1 MQRKSK
7 LEELF
12 CDGYPDRTFS
22 TKELKECYNIYPQTL
37 PNLLQK
43 GKLVRV
49 PDTKGKYQVARE
61 VSRVSYEESVLKK
74 LLHYF
79 LQQDF
84 EMVWI
89 TLKHLVGVTSAPDY
103 NFLLLCFGFVT
114 ITPEEFREQIRS
126 LTVKDILNSQKPFS
140 VHKRETVFSREFF
153 EARAIFK
160 GTYRSEGEDVAYD
173 VLCLNIIEKALE
185 KQNLF
190 YSKCIELEIDGEYKK
205 LIDIL
210 CYLEMEWPLRPM
222 EASLLRLAKLCLV
235 MQRYD
240 ILPKTSPLE
249 GGPLPEAIATGKFEY
264 FQSCC
269 RTMKKKD
276 KLGSTTVDELL
287 RMIGEDDGTRPVLS
301 CKAMFAFYDMVS
313 GFAERNLD
321 RMLFALRTYLQEVE
335 KPQLEAFFTGV
346 LSVCVEKKDE
356 KFHLLAQA
364 FEACEGG
371 ENELR
376 AFGKSLKDGAEH
388 GTAKKPI
395 KKPSN

>member
-126 LTVKDILNSQKPFS
+126 LTVKDILNTFQRSQERNCIF
-140 VHKRETVFSREFF
+140 
-153 EARAIFK
+153 ARIF
-160 GTYRSEGEDVAYD
+160 RSEGH
-173 VLCLNIIEKALE
+173 I
-185 KQNLF
+185 
-190 YSKCIELEIDGEYKK
+190 
-205 LIDIL
+205 
-210 CYLEMEWPLRPM
+210 
-222 EASLLRLAKLCLV
+222 
-235 MQRYD
+235 
-240 ILPKTSPLE
+240 
-249 GGPLPEAIATGKFEY
+249 
-264 FQSCC
+264 
-269 RTMKKKD
+269 
-276 KLGSTTVDELL
+276 
-287 RMIGEDDGTRPVLS
+287 
-301 CKAMFAFYDMVS
+301 
-313 GFAERNLD
+313 
-321 RMLFALRTYLQEVE
+321 
-335 KPQLEAFFTGV
+335 
-346 LSVCVEKKDE
+346 
-356 KFHLLAQA
+356 
-364 FEACEGG
+364 
-371 ENELR
+371 
-376 AFGKSLKDGAEH
+376 
-388 GTAKKPI
+388 
-395 KKPSN
+395 

>member
-22 TKELKECYNIYPQTL
+22 TKELKEGYNIYPKTL
-37 PNLLQK
+37 SDLIQK

-61 VSRVSYEESVLKK
+61 VSRGAYEESVLKK

-79 LQQDF
+79 LHQDF

-89 TLKHLVGVTSAPDY
+89 TLKHLVGVTSVPDY

-114 ITPEEFREQIRS
+114 TTPEEFREQIRS
-126 LTVKDILNSQKPFS
+126 LTVEDILNEQKPFS
-140 VHKRETVFSREFF
+140 VHKREIVFSRNFS
-153 EARAIFK
+153 EARALFK
-160 GTYRSEGEDVAYD
+160 SSYRSDGEDATYD

-190 YSKCIELEIDGEYKK
+190 YSKCIELEIDGEYEK

-210 CYLEMEWPLRPM
+210 CYLEMEWPLRSM
-222 EASLLRLAKLCLV
+222 EASLLRLTKLCLV

-240 ILPKTSPLE
+240 ILPKPSPLE
-249 GGPLPEAIATGKFEY
+249 GGPFPEAISNGKFEY

-269 RTMKKKD
+269 RRMKMKD
-276 KLGSTTVDELL
+276 KLGSTTVNELL

-313 GFAERNLD
+313 GFAKRDLD
-321 RMLFALRTYLQEVE
+321 RMLFALRAYLQESE
-335 KPQLEAFFTGV
+335 KPQLESFFTGV
-346 LSVCVEKKDE
+346 LSICVERKDE

-376 AFGKSLKDGAEH
+376 AFGKSLKDEKET
-388 GTAKKPI
+388 GTEKKPI
-395 KKPSN
+395 KKPNN